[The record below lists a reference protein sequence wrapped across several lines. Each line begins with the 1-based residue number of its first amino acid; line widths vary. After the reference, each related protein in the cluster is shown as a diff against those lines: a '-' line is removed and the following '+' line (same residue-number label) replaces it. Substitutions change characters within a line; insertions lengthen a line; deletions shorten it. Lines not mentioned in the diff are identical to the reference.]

1 MSPNTRKR
9 KSLLANKATKT
20 IKDFNLSKD
29 DKVDLLALS
38 LSLSLSL
45 KQLGIFDQINFCKK
59 LSKGGHLL
67 TSIETRQ
74 AM

>member
-38 LSLSLSL
+38 LSLSLSEATWH
-45 KQLGIFDQINFCKK
+45 F
-59 LSKGGHLL
+59 
-67 TSIETRQ
+67 
-74 AM
+74 

>member
-38 LSLSLSL
+38 LSEATWH
-45 KQLGIFDQINFCKK
+45 F
-59 LSKGGHLL
+59 
-67 TSIETRQ
+67 
-74 AM
+74 

>member
-38 LSLSLSL
+38 LSLSL